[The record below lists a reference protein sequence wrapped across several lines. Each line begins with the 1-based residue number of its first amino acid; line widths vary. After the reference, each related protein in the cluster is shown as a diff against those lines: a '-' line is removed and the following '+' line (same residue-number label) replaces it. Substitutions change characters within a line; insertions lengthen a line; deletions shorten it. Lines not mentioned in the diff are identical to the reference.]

1 MIQRDERAR
10 GASPPA
16 GLAEHLRHLSLIL
29 RSELAVGSPLLARFG
44 LIAIALVLQALAL
57 SSPGHFRPAGNGILA
72 FLVALETLLSVV
84 AAFAATLP
92 LKRLFSMRVRQVLGM
107 CALFTV
113 ATFPVFGLW
122 QVGNGVRATAR
133 NIAYNNDGAVMDLYA
148 AQQVVRGHNPYEAA
162 NIADALAAVN
172 APSTTTT
179 PLMDGQFRGT
189 TAYPSEGAVNQV
201 FLNVLNHRSRRGV
214 PLPAEFESKYNYPAG
229 SFLFILPFVWA
240 GVHDLRFLYALA
252 VVAMGTYLWF
262 RMPRALRFFAPL
274 LVLADIP
281 LIQLTAG
288 GQPDP
293 LYGLFLMLALAEWST
308 PWLSP
313 LAMGVAIATKQLS
326 WFFLPLYLILIW
338 REQGKREAL
347 RRCGLMAVV
356 FLAMNGP
363 FIARSPGAY
372 LASIA
377 GPMTDPMF
385 PLGVGIIALF
395 VSNVLPMLPKVVFSL
410 LEAVAWIGGVIAFVR
425 LRWLSAGSI
434 AVLGTIPLFFA
445 WRSLVNYFYLAP
457 VLALA
462 IYLAARQNAE
472 SQRVLT

>member
-1 MIQRDERAR
+1 MIQRDERVL
-10 GASPPA
+10 GASPAA
-16 GLAEHLRHLSLIL
+16 GLAAQLRHRVLML
-29 RSELAVGSPLLARFG
+29 RSEIAVGSPLLARFG
-44 LIAIALVLQALAL
+44 LVAMAMVLQTLAL
-57 SSPGHFRPAGNGILA
+57 SSPGHFRPAGNGVFAL
-72 FLVALETLLSVV
+72 LVALETLLSVV

-92 LKRLFSMRVRQVLGM
+92 LKQLFSMRVRRVLGL
-107 CALFTV
+107 CALFTM

-122 QVGNGVRATAR
+122 QVGNGVRAVAL

-148 AQQVVRGHNPYEAA
+148 AQQVVRDHNPYEAA

-201 FLNVLNHRSRRGV
+201 FLNVLNHRSKRGV

-262 RMPRALRFFAPL
+262 RMPRSLRFCVPL
-274 LVLADIP
+274 MVLADIP
-281 LIQLTAG
+281 LIQLTSG

-308 PWLSP
+308 PWVSP
-313 LAMGVAIATKQLS
+313 LAMGVAIGTKQLA
-326 WFFLPLYLILIW
+326 WFFLPFYLVLIW

-347 RRCGLMAVV
+347 RRCGVMAAV
-356 FLAMNGP
+356 FLVMNGP
-363 FIARSPGAY
+363 FIARSPEAY

-377 GPMTDPMF
+377 GPMSDPMF
-385 PLGVGIIALF
+385 PLGVGVIALF

-410 LEAVAWIGGVIAFVR
+410 LEAAAWIGGGIVF
-425 LRWLSAGSI
+425 LRSSWLSAGSI
-434 AVLGTIPLFFA
+434 AVLGVVPLFFA

-457 VLALA
+457 LLALA
-462 IYLAARQNAE
+462 IYLAARHNVE